1 MKSLIYYSFRLSISK
16 NPIPFPY
23 RIFYFIFEHKKNSS
37 IAVNYQPLPIQTTAQ
52 YLLND
57 SRQLSSP
64 QRSIF
69 FAIKGLHHDGHQ
81 FLDDLYRK
89 GVREFVIEKKAITP
103 VLKRELERMSDA
115 KIWQVEDSI
124 LAMQEIAKR
133 HREQFNLPIIA
144 VTGSNGKTIVKEWLS
159 QLLSNRFKV
168 VKSPKSYNSQIGVP
182 LSIWQI
188 NESHNLGI
196 FEVGVSRP
204 NEMANLE
211 KVVQPQIG
219 IFTNIGNAHNEF
231 FENNR
236 QKIKEKLL
244 LFNNVKRLIY
254 CADYVE
260 IDEIIQQDFTLQNT
274 DCQLI
279 SWGRIAEAGIKVSWN
294 IESSN
299 TKLSLQFSDKV
310 FTFDVPFTDEA
321 SIENA
326 IHCIITLWHLGYNSV
341 EIQARL
347 QILRPISMR
356 LELKQGIN
364 QNYLIDDTY
373 NNDLAGLTI
382 ALNFLTQQK
391 QRNRKIL
398 ILSDLLETGVPERE
412 LYLQI
417 AHLVKQR
424 NLTHFVGIGEVIS
437 RNKSLFINKE
447 KLRETQISFFKNAEE
462 FLQSDLLKTFED
474 SVILIKGARRFGFE
488 QIVNRLVQKTHGT
501 VLEIN
506 LDAVTHNL
514 NYFRDKI
521 GQQTKIMVMV
531 KAFAYGSGSTE
542 VANLLQFHGVDYLAV
557 AYTDEGVSLRQNGIY
572 LPIMVMNPSINDF
585 EQLIAY
591 SLEPEIYSLTILKQF
606 SEYIDNQKISSKI
619 HLKLDTGMHRLGFE
633 PEQVDELI
641 ETLKLNPNL
650 WVSTIFSHLAAADES
665 KFDDFTKHQVSEFVK
680 MSNEISEAI
689 GYTPS
694 RHLAN
699 SAGIARF
706 PEARLDMVRLGVGLY
721 GLAAKPEDQEN
732 LQTVGTLKTVISQIK
747 HLKASETVGYGRRGA
762 LERDTKTATIAIGY
776 ADGFNRRFSGGVGE
790 VLIQGQRCKVVGNV
804 CMDMT
809 MVDITDVT
817 HVQEGDEVI
826 IFGKDLTIMEL
837 AQKINTISYEI
848 LTSVSERVKRVFY
861 QL

>member
-1 MKSLIYYSFRLSISK
+1 MNF
-16 NPIPFPY
+16 
-23 RIFYFIFEHKKNSS
+23 
-37 IAVNYQPLPIQTTAQ
+37 QTLPIQTNAQ

-89 GVREFVIEKKAITP
+89 GIREFVVERDVLTP
-103 VLKRELERMSDA
+103 TLVRELGRMKEA
-115 KIWQVEDSI
+115 KIWQVENSI
-124 LAMQEIAKR
+124 LAMQEVAKR
-133 HREQFNLPIIA
+133 HREQFSFPVIA
-144 VTGSNGKTIVKEWLS
+144 ITGSNGKTVVKEWLS
-159 QLLSNRFKV
+159 QLLSNRYKV

-182 LSIWQI
+182 LSVWQM
-188 NESHNLGI
+188 NETHNLGI

-204 NEMANLE
+204 DEMANLQ

-231 FENNR
+231 FENNL
-236 QKIKEKLL
+236 QKIREKLL
-244 LFNNVKRLIY
+244 LFQHAKQLIY

-260 IDEIIQQDFTLQNT
+260 IDEIIQAEFIEQFPDCKIISWARMADSAIKVDWQTEYQNT
-274 DCQLI
+274 
-279 SWGRIAEAGIKVSWN
+279 KVTLN
-294 IESSN
+294 FPKQTE
-299 TKLSLQFSDKV
+299 
-310 FTFDVPFTDEA
+310 TFDVPFTDEA
-321 SIENA
+321 SIENTVQ
-326 IHCIITLWHLGYNSV
+326 CIVALWFFEYNAV

-347 QILRPISMR
+347 QILRPVSMR
-356 LELKQGIN
+356 LELKQGISN
-364 QNYLIDDTY
+364 NYLIDDTY

-391 QRNRKIL
+391 QRTRKIL
-398 ILSDLLETGVPERE
+398 ILSDLLETGVPEKE
-412 LYLQI
+412 LYGQI

-424 NLTHFVGIGEVIS
+424 NLYQFIGIGEMIT
-437 RNKSLFINKE
+437 RNRNLFQHKNNNV
-447 KLRETQISFFKNAEE
+447 QFFSNTVDFLDSQTLKN
-462 FLQSDLLKTFED
+462 LQE
-474 SVILIKGARRFGFE
+474 SVVLVKGARRFGFE
-488 QIVNRLVQKTHGT
+488 SIVNRLVQKTHGT

-514 NYFRDKI
+514 NYFRDKV

-572 LPIMVMNPSINDF
+572 LPIMVMNPTENDF
-585 EQLIAY
+585 EQLIKF
-591 SLEPEIYSLTILKQF
+591 SLEPEIYSPRILKQF
-606 SEYIDNQKISSKI
+606 LEYIENQNISSKI

-633 PEQVDELI
+633 KYQLSDLI
-641 ETLKLNPNL
+641 DTIQSNPNL
-650 WVSTIFSHLAAADES
+650 WISTIFSHLAAADED
-665 KFDDFTKHQVSEFVK
+665 KFDEFTLHQVSEFTDMAK
-680 MSNEISEAI
+680 QISEAI

-721 GLAAKPEDQEN
+721 GLAAKSEDQEN
-732 LQTVGTLKTVISQIK
+732 LMTVGTLKTVISQIK
-747 HLKASETVGYGRRGA
+747 YLKSSETVGYGRKGE
-762 LERDTKTATIAIGY
+762 LTKDTKTATIAIGY
-776 ADGFNRRFSGGVGE
+776 ADGFDRRFSRGVGE
-790 VLIQGQRCKVVGNV
+790 VLIHGHRCKVVGNI

-809 MVDITDVT
+809 MVDITDVP
-817 HVQEGDEVI
+817 HVQEGDEVT
-826 IFGKDLTIMEL
+826 IFGNDLTMIEL
-837 AQKINTISYEI
+837 ANKIGTIAYEI
-848 LTSVSERVKRVFY
+848 LTSVSERVKRIFY

>member
-1 MKSLIYYSFRLSISK
+1 
-16 NPIPFPY
+16 
-23 RIFYFIFEHKKNSS
+23 
-37 IAVNYQPLPIQTTAQ
+37 VNFQSLPIQTNAQ

-69 FAIKGLHHDGHQ
+69 FAIKGLHHDGHL

-89 GVREFVIEKKAITP
+89 GVREFVVEKNALSPI
-103 VLKRELERMSDA
+103 LLRELNRMVDS
-115 KIWQVEDSI
+115 KIWQVDDSI
-124 LAMQEIAKR
+124 LAMQMVAQK
-133 HREQFNLPIIA
+133 HREGFQFPIIA
-144 VTGSNGKTIVKEWLS
+144 ITGSNGKTVVKEWLS

-182 LSIWQI
+182 LSIWQM

-211 KVVQPQIG
+211 KVVKPHIG

-231 FENNR
+231 FEDNL
-236 QKIKEKLL
+236 QKIREKLL
-244 LFNNVKRLIY
+244 LFKHAKQLIY
-254 CADYVE
+254 CGDYVE
-260 IDEIIQQDFTLQNT
+260 IDNVIKEEFCLQNP
-274 DCQLI
+274 DCELI
-279 SWGRIAEAGIKVSWN
+279 SWSRMAYNLPSPRSLGVRFVSIRVDWQT
-294 IESSN
+294 EFQN
-299 TKLSLQFSDKV
+299 TKVTLYFPKQTDA
-310 FTFDVPFTDEA
+310 FDVPFTDDA

-326 IHCIITLWHLGYNSV
+326 IHCIVLLWHLGYNSV

-347 QILRPISMR
+347 QILRPVSMR
-356 LELKQGIN
+356 LELKQGLRN
-364 QNYLIDDTY
+364 NYLIDDTY
-373 NNDLAGLTI
+373 NNDLAGLNI

-391 QRNRKIL
+391 QRNDKVL
-398 ILSDLLETGVPERE
+398 ILSDLLETGIPEKD
-412 LYLQI
+412 LYKQI
-417 AHLVKQR
+417 AHLIKQR
-424 NLTHFVGIGEVIS
+424 NLTHFIGIGEVIT
-437 RNKSLFINKE
+437 RNKSLFQNLKNHSS
-447 KLRETQISFFKNAEE
+447 TSMQFFKNTVE
-462 FLQSDLLKTFED
+462 FLESDILKNFQE

-488 QIVNRLVQKTHGT
+488 SIVNRLVQKTHRT

-506 LDAVTHNL
+506 LDAVTNNL

-572 LPIMVMNPSINDF
+572 LPIMVMNPSENDF
-585 EQLIAY
+585 EQLVEF
-591 SLEPEIYSLTILKQF
+591 SLEPEIYSPKILKQF
-606 SEYIDNQKISSKI
+606 SEYIDSKKISSKI

-633 PEQVDELI
+633 REHLSELI
-641 ETLKLNPNL
+641 QTLRSNPNL
-650 WVSTIFSHLAAADES
+650 WVSTIFSHLAAADDS
-665 KFDDFTKHQVSEFVK
+665 HFDDFTNHQVKEFTE
-680 MSNEISEAI
+680 MANQISVAI

-706 PEARLDMVRLGVGLY
+706 PEARMDMVRLGVGLY

-732 LQTVGTLKTVISQIK
+732 LMTVGTLKTVISQIK
-747 HLKASETVGYGRRGA
+747 HVKQTETVGYGRKGQ
-762 LERDTKTATIAIGY
+762 LTRDTKTATIAIGY
-776 ADGFNRRFSGGVGE
+776 ADGFDRRFSRGVGE
-790 VLIQGQRCKVVGNV
+790 VLIHGHRCKVIGNV

-809 MVDITDVT
+809 MVDVTDVP

-826 IFGKDLTIMEL
+826 VFGKDLSINEL
-837 AQKINTISYEI
+837 ANKIGTIAYEI
-848 LTSVSERVKRVFY
+848 LTNVSQRVKRVFY

>member
-1 MKSLIYYSFRLSISK
+1 MNF
-16 NPIPFPY
+16 
-23 RIFYFIFEHKKNSS
+23 
-37 IAVNYQPLPIQTTAQ
+37 QPLPILTSAQ

-69 FAIKGLHHDGHQ
+69 FAIKGLHHDGHR
-81 FLDDLYRK
+81 FLDDLYRR
-89 GVREFVIEKKAITP
+89 GVREFVVEKRAISP
-103 VLKRELERMSDA
+103 VLSREIEQMKDA
-115 KIWQVEDSI
+115 KIWQVDDSI

-133 HREQFNLPIIA
+133 HREHFNLPIIA
-144 VTGSNGKTIVKEWLS
+144 VTGSNGKTVVKEWLS

-196 FEVGVSRP
+196 IEVGVSRP

-231 FENNR
+231 FEDNL
-236 QKIKEKLL
+236 QKIREKLL
-244 LFNNVKRLIY
+244 LFNHAKQLIY

-260 IDEIIQQDFTLQNT
+260 IDEIIQQEFILQNT

-279 SWGRIAEAGIKVSWN
+279 SWGRCSTGILPVEWSPIHGKDSRATLIHGKDSRATFIKADWK
-294 IESSN
+294 IENLN
-299 TKLSLQFSDKV
+299 TKVTLDFPQNSSI
-310 FTFDVPFTDEA
+310 FDVPFTDEA

-347 QILRPISMR
+347 QILRPVSMR
-356 LELKQGIN
+356 LELKQGIH

-373 NNDLAGLTI
+373 NNDLAGLNI
-382 ALNFLTQQK
+382 ALNFLSQQK
-391 QRNRKIL
+391 QRSRKVL
-398 ILSDLLETGVPERE
+398 ILSDLLETGIPERE
-412 LYLQI
+412 LYHQI

-424 NLTHFVGIGEVIS
+424 NLYQFVGIGEVIF
-437 RNKSLFINKE
+437 RNKSFFTVKG
-447 KLRETQISFFKNAEE
+447 KYAETQTYFFKNSQE
-462 FLQSDLLKTFED
+462 FLDSDLLKTFEE

-506 LDAVTHNL
+506 LDAVTNNL

-572 LPIMVMNPSINDF
+572 LPIMVMNPSPNDF

-591 SLEPEIYSLTILKQF
+591 SLEPEIYSFNMLKQF

-633 PEQVDELI
+633 PEQVSELVTI
-641 ETLKLNPNL
+641 LKSNPNL

-665 KFDDFTKHQVSEFVK
+665 KFDDFTKRQVAEFIV

-689 GYTPS
+689 GYFPS

-732 LQTVGTLKTVISQIK
+732 LLTVGTLKTVISQIK
-747 HLKASETVGYGRRGA
+747 YVKSSETVGYGRKGI

-776 ADGFNRRFSGGVGE
+776 ADGFDRRFSGGVGE
-790 VLIQGQRCKVVGNV
+790 VLIQGQRCRVVGNV

-809 MVDITDVT
+809 MVDITNVP

-837 AQKINTISYEI
+837 AKKINTISYEI
-848 LTSVSERVKRVFY
+848 LTSVSERVKRIFY

>member
-1 MKSLIYYSFRLSISK
+1 MNFQ
-16 NPIPFPY
+16 N
-23 RIFYFIFEHKKNSS
+23 
-37 IAVNYQPLPIQTTAQ
+37 LPIQTNAQ

-89 GVREFVIEKKAITP
+89 GVREFVVERDALTP
-103 VLKRELERMSDA
+103 ALIRELGRMKEA
-115 KIWQVEDSI
+115 KIWQVEDCI
-124 LAMQEIAKR
+124 LTMQEVAKR
-133 HREQFNLPIIA
+133 HREQYDFPVIA
-144 VTGSNGKTIVKEWLS
+144 VTGSNGKTVVKEWLS

-182 LSIWQI
+182 LSVWQM
-188 NESHNLGI
+188 NETHNLGI

-204 NEMANLE
+204 DEMANLE

-231 FENNR
+231 FENNF
-236 QKIKEKLL
+236 QKIREKIL
-244 LFNNVKRLIY
+244 LFQHAKQLIY

-260 IDEIIQQDFTLQNT
+260 IDEIIRNEFSLQNI
-274 DCQLI
+274 DCEVI
-279 SWGRIAEAGIKVSWN
+279 SWSRIADSAIKVDWQ
-294 IESSN
+294 IEYQN
-299 TKLSLQFSDKV
+299 TKVTLNFPNQTE
-310 FTFDVPFTDEA
+310 TFDVPFTDEA

-326 IHCIITLWHLGYNSV
+326 IHCIVSLWIFEYNAV

-347 QILRPISMR
+347 QILRPVSMR
-356 LELKQGIN
+356 LELKQGIGN
-364 QNYLIDDTY
+364 NYLIDDTY
-373 NNDLAGLTI
+373 NNDLAGLSI

-391 QRNRKIL
+391 QRTRKVL
-398 ILSDLLETGVPERE
+398 ILSDLLETGIPEKE
-412 LYLQI
+412 LYGQI
-417 AHLVKQR
+417 AHLIKQR
-424 NLTHFVGIGEVIS
+424 NLYQFIGIGEVIT
-437 RNKSLFINKE
+437 RNRNLFKHKNSNV
-447 KLRETQISFFKNAEE
+447 QFFRNTVD
-462 FLQSDLLKTFED
+462 FLDSQLLKDLQE
-474 SVILIKGARRFGFE
+474 SVILVKGARRFGFE
-488 QIVNRLVQKTHGT
+488 SIVNRLVQKTHGT

-514 NYFRDKI
+514 NYFRDKV

-572 LPIMVMNPSINDF
+572 LPIMVMNPTENDF
-585 EQLIAY
+585 EQLITY
-591 SLEPEIYSLTILKQF
+591 SLEPEIYSPKILRQF
-606 SEYIDNQKISSKI
+606 SEYIDNQNISSKI

-633 PEQVDELI
+633 KEQLSDLI
-641 ETLKLNPNL
+641 ETIQSNPNL
-650 WVSTIFSHLAAADES
+650 WVSTIFSHLAAADED
-665 KFDDFTKHQVSEFVK
+665 KFDEFTLRQVSEFTDMAK
-680 MSNEISEAI
+680 QISEAI

-721 GLAAKPEDQEN
+721 GLAAKSEDQEN
-732 LQTVGTLKTVISQIK
+732 LMTVGTLKTVISQIK
-747 HLKASETVGYGRRGA
+747 LVKSSETVGYGRRGE
-762 LERDTKTATIAIGY
+762 LTKDTKTATIAIGY
-776 ADGFNRRFSGGVGE
+776 ADGYDRRFSRGVGE
-790 VLIQGQRCKVVGNV
+790 VLIHGHRCRVVGNV

-809 MVDITDVT
+809 MVDITDVP
-817 HVQEGDEVI
+817 HVEEGDEVI
-826 IFGKDLTIMEL
+826 IFGNDLTMIEL
-837 AQKINTISYEI
+837 ANKIGTIAYEI
-848 LTSVSERVKRVFY
+848 LTSVSERVKRIFY

>member
-1 MKSLIYYSFRLSISK
+1 MNF
-16 NPIPFPY
+16 
-23 RIFYFIFEHKKNSS
+23 
-37 IAVNYQPLPIQTTAQ
+37 QDLPIQTNAQ

-89 GVREFVIEKKAITP
+89 GVREFVVESDALSPTLI
-103 VLKRELERMSDA
+103 RELGRMKEV
-115 KIWQVEDSI
+115 KIWQVENSI
-124 LAMQEIAKR
+124 LAMQEVAKT
-133 HREQFNLPIIA
+133 HRDQYNFPIIA
-144 VTGSNGKTIVKEWLS
+144 ITGSNGKTVVKEWLS

-182 LSIWQI
+182 LSVWQM
-188 NESHNLGI
+188 NETHNLGI

-204 NEMANLE
+204 DEMANLE
-211 KVVQPQIG
+211 KVVQPEIG

-231 FENNR
+231 FDDNL
-236 QKIKEKLL
+236 QKIREKML
-244 LFNNVKRLIY
+244 LFQHVKQLIY
-254 CADYVE
+254 CADYVD
-260 IDEIIQQDFTLQNT
+260 IDEVVKHEFILQNA
-274 DCQLI
+274 DCEVI
-279 SWGRIAEAGIKVSWN
+279 SWSRIAYDLSSTGLHPVTIHGMQPRATQIKVDWKT
-294 IESSN
+294 EFQN
-299 TKLSLQFSDKV
+299 TKVTLNFPTQTE
-310 FTFDVPFTDEA
+310 TFDVPFTDEA

-326 IHCIITLWHLGYNSV
+326 IHCIITLWFLEYNAV

-347 QILRPISMR
+347 QILRPVSMR
-356 LELKQGIN
+356 LELKQGIRN
-364 QNYLIDDTY
+364 NYLIDDTY

-391 QRNRKIL
+391 QRTRKVL
-398 ILSDLLETGVPERE
+398 ILSDLLETGIPEKE
-412 LYLQI
+412 LYGQI
-417 AHLVKQR
+417 AHLIKQR
-424 NLTHFVGIGEVIS
+424 NLYQFIGIGEVIT
-437 RNKSLFINKE
+437 RNRNLFKHKDKNV
-447 KLRETQISFFKNAEE
+447 QFFRNTVD
-462 FLQSDLLKTFED
+462 FLDNQTLKDLQE
-474 SVILIKGARRFGFE
+474 SVVLVKGARRFGFE
-488 QIVNRLVQKTHGT
+488 SIVNRLVQKTHGT

-514 NYFRDKI
+514 NYFRDKV

-572 LPIMVMNPSINDF
+572 LPIMVMNPTENDF
-585 EQLIAY
+585 EQLITY
-591 SLEPEIYSLTILKQF
+591 SLEPEIYSPKILKQF
-606 SEYIDNQKISSKI
+606 SEYIDNQNISSKI

-633 PEQVDELI
+633 KEQLLHLI
-641 ETLKLNPNL
+641 ETIQSNPNL
-650 WVSTIFSHLAAADES
+650 WVSTVFSHLAAADED
-665 KFDDFTKHQVSEFVK
+665 KFDEFTLRQVADFTDMAKQ
-680 MSNEISEAI
+680 ISEAI

-721 GLAAKPEDQEN
+721 GLAAKPDDQEN
-732 LQTVGTLKTVISQIK
+732 LMTVGTLKTVISQIK
-747 HLKASETVGYGRRGA
+747 HVKSSETVGYGRKGE
-762 LERDTKTATIAIGY
+762 LTRDTKSATIAIGY
-776 ADGFNRRFSGGVGE
+776 ADGYDRRFSRGVGE
-790 VLIQGQRCKVVGNV
+790 VLIHGHRCKVIGNV

-809 MVDITDVT
+809 IVDITDVLQ
-817 HVQEGDEVI
+817 HVEEGDEVI
-826 IFGKDLTIMEL
+826 IFGNGLTMIEL
-837 AQKINTISYEI
+837 ASKVGTIPYEI

>member
-1 MKSLIYYSFRLSISK
+1 MNF
-16 NPIPFPY
+16 
-23 RIFYFIFEHKKNSS
+23 
-37 IAVNYQPLPIQTTAQ
+37 QPLPIHTTAH

-64 QRSIF
+64 QQSIF

-89 GVREFVIEKKAITP
+89 GLREFVVEQKALTP
-103 VLKRELERMSDA
+103 GLVRELRRMKEA
-115 KIWQVEDSI
+115 KIWQVDDCI
-124 LAMQEIAKR
+124 LAMQEVAKK
-133 HREQFNLPIIA
+133 HREKFDFPIIA
-144 VTGSNGKTIVKEWLS
+144 VTGSNGKTVVKEWLS

-182 LSIWQI
+182 LSVWQM
-188 NESHNLGI
+188 NETHNLGI

-204 NEMANLE
+204 NEMANLAN
-211 KVVQPQIG
+211 VVQPQIG

-231 FENNR
+231 FDDNF
-236 QKIKEKLL
+236 QKIREKML
-244 LFNNVKRLIY
+244 LFQHVKKLIY

-260 IDEIIQQDFTLQNT
+260 IDEIVKNEFVLQNT
-274 DCQLI
+274 DCEVI
-279 SWGRIAEAGIKVSWN
+279 RWSRMAESLSLTGLHNSEAPKTIHGTVAPMQSHCTN
-294 IESSN
+294 IQADWQTEFQN
-299 TKLSLQFSDKV
+299 TKVTLDFPNQTE
-310 FTFDVPFTDEA
+310 TFDVPFTDEA

-326 IHCIITLWHLGYNSV
+326 IHCTVALWLLKYNAV

-347 QILRPISMR
+347 QILRPVSMR
-356 LELKQGIN
+356 LELKQGIGN
-364 QNYLIDDTY
+364 NYLIDDTY

-391 QRNRKIL
+391 QRTRKVL
-398 ILSDLLETGVPERE
+398 ILSDLLETGIPERE
-412 LYLQI
+412 LYGQI
-417 AHLVKQR
+417 AHLVKER
-424 NLTHFVGIGEVIS
+424 NLFHFIGIGEVIT
-437 RNKSLFINKE
+437 RNRILFKHKE
-447 KLRETQISFFKNAEE
+447 NEVEFFRNTVDFLDSQTLKKLQE
-462 FLQSDLLKTFED
+462 
-474 SVILIKGARRFGFE
+474 SVILVKGARRFGFE
-488 QIVNRLVQKTHGT
+488 TIVNRLVQKTHGT

-506 LDAVTHNL
+506 LDAVTNNL
-514 NYFRDKI
+514 NYFRDKV
-521 GQQTKIMVMV
+521 GQKTKIMVMV

-572 LPIMVMNPSINDF
+572 LPIMVMNPTENDF
-585 EQLIAY
+585 EQLIAF
-591 SLEPEIYSLTILKQF
+591 SLEPEIYSPKILKQF
-606 SEYIDNQKISSKI
+606 SEFIDSHNISSKI

-633 PEQVDELI
+633 EEQLGDLI
-641 ETLKLNPNL
+641 HTLQSNPNL
-650 WVSTIFSHLAAADES
+650 WVSTIFSHLAAADED
-665 KFDDFTKHQVSEFVK
+665 KFDDFTLQQVSAFTDMVK
-680 MSNEISEAI
+680 KISDAI

-732 LQTVGTLKTVISQIK
+732 LLTVGTLKTVISQIK
-747 HLKASETVGYGRRGA
+747 HVKSSETVGYGRKGT
-762 LERDTKTATIAIGY
+762 LTRDTKIATIAIGY
-776 ADGFNRRFSGGVGE
+776 ADGYDRRFSRGIGE
-790 VLIQGQRCKVVGNV
+790 VLIHGHRCKVVGNV

-809 MVDITDVT
+809 MVDITDIP
-817 HVQEGDEVI
+817 HVEEGDEVI
-826 IFGKDLTIMEL
+826 IFGNDLTIVEL
-837 AQKINTISYEI
+837 ASKVDTIAYEI

>member
-1 MKSLIYYSFRLSISK
+1 MDFQ
-16 NPIPFPY
+16 N
-23 RIFYFIFEHKKNSS
+23 
-37 IAVNYQPLPIQTTAQ
+37 LPIYTKAQ

-69 FAIKGLHHDGHQ
+69 FAIRGLHHDGHQ

-89 GVREFVIEKKAITP
+89 GVREFVVEKKAITP
-103 VLKRELERMSDA
+103 SLLREMERMKEA
-115 KIWQVEDSI
+115 KIWEVDDSI
-124 LAMQEIAKR
+124 LAMQEIAKS
-133 HREQFNLPIIA
+133 HREQFEIPVIA
-144 VTGSNGKTIVKEWLS
+144 ITGSNGKTIVKEWLS
-159 QLLSNRFKV
+159 ALLSNRFKV

-182 LSIWQI
+182 LSVWQI
-188 NESHNLGI
+188 NDSHNLGI

-204 NEMANLE
+204 NEMLNLE
-211 KVVQPQIG
+211 KVVQPEIG
-219 IFTNIGNAHNEF
+219 IFTNIGTAHNEF
-231 FENNR
+231 FEDNL
-236 QKIKEKLL
+236 QKIREKLL
-244 LFNNVKRLIY
+244 LFIEAKQLIY
-254 CADYVE
+254 CADYVD
-260 IDEIIQQDFTLQNT
+260 IDRIVQQEFILQNP

-279 SWGRIAEAGIKVSWN
+279 SWGQCSTDDKRSTGIFPVHLSPAHEEDYCATEKTAKDCRATF
-294 IESSN
+294 IETQWKTESQN
-299 TKLSLQFSDKV
+299 TKVTLRFPDKIEV
-310 FTFDVPFTDEA
+310 FDVPFTDDA

-347 QILRPISMR
+347 QILRPVSMR

-391 QRNRKIL
+391 QRTRKVL
-398 ILSDLLETGVPERE
+398 ILSDLLETGIPKRE
-412 LYLQI
+412 LYHQI
-417 AHLVKQR
+417 AHLIKQR
-424 NLTHFVGIGEVIS
+424 NLSEFIGIGEVIFKN
-437 RNKSLFINKE
+437 RNLFSFQE
-447 KLRETQISFFKNAEE
+447 KHSGTKTHFFKKSQDFFESE
-462 FLQSDLLKTFED
+462 LLKSFKD

-514 NYFRDKI
+514 NYFRDKV
-521 GQQTKIMVMV
+521 GQHTKIMVMV

-572 LPIMVMNPSINDF
+572 LPIMVMNPSPNDF
-585 EQLIAY
+585 EQLITY
-591 SLEPEIYSLTILKQF
+591 SLEPEIYSLNILKQF

-633 PEQVDELI
+633 PEHIEELI
-641 ETLKLNPNL
+641 LMLKSNPNL

-665 KFDDFTKHQVSEFVK
+665 KFDDFTKSQVAQFTD
-680 MSNEISEAI
+680 MANQISEAI
-689 GYTPS
+689 GYVPS

-706 PEARLDMVRLGVGLY
+706 PEARLDMVRLGVGMY
-721 GLAAKPEDQEN
+721 GVAAKSEDQEN
-732 LQTVGTLKTVISQIK
+732 LLTVGTLKTVISQIK
-747 HLKASETVGYGRRGA
+747 HVKSSETVGYGRKGV

-776 ADGFNRRFSGGVGE
+776 ADGFDRRFSGGIGE

-809 MVDITDVT
+809 MVDITDVP

-826 IFGKDLTIMEL
+826 IFGNDLTIMEL
-837 AQKINTISYEI
+837 AKKINTIPYEI

>member
-1 MKSLIYYSFRLSISK
+1 MNFQ
-16 NPIPFPY
+16 N
-23 RIFYFIFEHKKNSS
+23 
-37 IAVNYQPLPIQTTAQ
+37 LPIQTNAQ

-81 FLDDLYRK
+81 FLEDLYRK
-89 GVREFVIEKKAITP
+89 GVREFVVERDTLTP
-103 VLKRELERMSDA
+103 SLIRELSRMKEA

-124 LAMQEIAKR
+124 LAMQELAKL
-133 HREQFNLPIIA
+133 HREQFNFPIIA
-144 VTGSNGKTIVKEWLS
+144 ITGSNGKTVVKEWLS

-182 LSIWQI
+182 LSVWQM
-188 NESHNLGI
+188 NETHNLGI

-204 NEMANLE
+204 NEMSNLE

-231 FENNR
+231 FEDNL
-236 QKIKEKLL
+236 QKIREKML
-244 LFNNVKRLIY
+244 LFQKAKQLIY

-260 IDEIIQQDFTLQNT
+260 IDEIVKKEFIFQSPE
-274 DCQLI
+274 CEII
-279 SWGRIAEAGIKVSWN
+279 SWSRIAESLIQVDWKT
-294 IESSN
+294 EFQN
-299 TKLSLQFSDKV
+299 TKVTLNFPKQTES
-310 FTFDVPFTDEA
+310 FDVPFTDEA

-326 IHCIITLWHLGYNSV
+326 IHCIVTLWFLEYNAV

-347 QILRPISMR
+347 QILRPVSMR
-356 LELKQGIN
+356 LELKQGISN
-364 QNYLIDDTY
+364 NYLIDDTY

-391 QRNRKIL
+391 QRNRKVL
-398 ILSDLLETGVPERE
+398 ILSDLLETGIPEKE
-412 LYLQI
+412 LYEQI
-417 AHLVKQR
+417 AHLIKQR
-424 NLTHFVGIGEVIS
+424 NLYQFIGIGEVIT
-437 RNKSLFINKE
+437 RNRNLFQHKDNDV
-447 KLRETQISFFKNAEE
+447 QFFRTTVD
-462 FLQSDLLKTFED
+462 FLDSQTLKDLQE
-474 SVILIKGARRFGFE
+474 SVILVKGARRFGFE
-488 QIVNRLVQKTHGT
+488 SIVNRLVQKTHGT

-514 NYFRDKI
+514 NYFRDKV

-572 LPIMVMNPSINDF
+572 LPIMVMNPTENDF
-585 EQLIAY
+585 EQLITY
-591 SLEPEIYSLTILKQF
+591 SLEPEIYSPKILKQF
-606 SEYIDNQKISSKI
+606 SEYIDSQNLSAKI

-633 PEQVDELI
+633 KEQLSGLI
-641 ETLKLNPNL
+641 ETIKSNPNL
-650 WVSTIFSHLAAADES
+650 WVSTIFSHLAAADDD
-665 KFDDFTKHQVSEFVK
+665 KFDEFTLYQVSEFTDMAK
-680 MSNEISEAI
+680 QISEAI
-689 GYTPS
+689 GYIPS

-732 LQTVGTLKTVISQIK
+732 LMTVGTLKTVISQIK
-747 HLKASETVGYGRRGA
+747 HIKSSETVGYGRKGE
-762 LERDTKTATIAIGY
+762 LTRDTKTATIAIGY
-776 ADGFNRRFSGGVGE
+776 ADGYDRRFSRGVGE
-790 VLIQGQRCKVVGNV
+790 VLIHGHRCKVVGNI

-809 MVDITDVT
+809 MVDITDVPY
-817 HVQEGDEVI
+817 VEEGDEVI
-826 IFGKDLTIMEL
+826 IFGNHLTMIEL
-837 AQKINTISYEI
+837 ANKINTIAYEI

>member
-1 MKSLIYYSFRLSISK
+1 MLKNKLIAEPKTI
-16 NPIPFPY
+16 
-23 RIFYFIFEHKKNSS
+23 IFEKIK
-37 IAVNYQPLPIQTTAQ
+37 IYPVNFQNLPIQTNAQ

-89 GVREFVIEKKAITP
+89 GIREFVVERDALSPT
-103 VLKRELERMSDA
+103 LMRELGRMKEA
-115 KIWQVEDSI
+115 KIWQVESSI
-124 LAMQEIAKR
+124 LAMQEVAQR
-133 HREQFNLPIIA
+133 HREQYNFPLIA
-144 VTGSNGKTIVKEWLS
+144 ITGSNGKTVVKEWLS

-182 LSIWQI
+182 LSVWQM
-188 NESHNLGI
+188 NETHNLGI
-196 FEVGVSRP
+196 FEVGISRP
-204 NEMANLE
+204 DEMANLQ

-231 FENNR
+231 FEDNL
-236 QKIKEKLL
+236 QKIREKLL
-244 LFNNVKRLIY
+244 LFQHVKQLIF

-260 IDEIIQQDFTLQNT
+260 IDQVVRNEFVLQNT
-274 DCQLI
+274 DCEII
-279 SWGRIAEAGIKVSWN
+279 SWSRIAKSTIKVDWQT
-294 IESSN
+294 EYQN
-299 TKLSLQFSDKV
+299 TKVTLNFPKQTE
-310 FTFDVPFTDEA
+310 TFDVPFTDEA

-326 IHCIITLWHLGYNSV
+326 IHCIVTLWFLKYKAV

-347 QILRPISMR
+347 QILRPVSMR
-356 LELKQGIN
+356 LELKQGIRN
-364 QNYLIDDTY
+364 NYLIDDTY

-391 QRNRKIL
+391 QRTRKVL
-398 ILSDLLETGVPERE
+398 ILSDLLETGIPEKE
-412 LYLQI
+412 LYGQI
-417 AHLVKQR
+417 AHLIKHR
-424 NLTHFVGIGEVIS
+424 NLYQFIGIGEVIT
-437 RNKSLFINKE
+437 RNRNL
-447 KLRETQISFFKNAEE
+447 FKNKDNNAQFFRNTVD
-462 FLQSDLLKTFED
+462 FLDSQTLKDLHE
-474 SVILIKGARRFGFE
+474 SVVLVKGARRFGFE
-488 QIVNRLVQKTHGT
+488 SIVNRLVQKTHGT

-514 NYFRDKI
+514 NYFRDKV

-572 LPIMVMNPSINDF
+572 LPIMVMNPTENDF
-585 EQLIAY
+585 EQLITY
-591 SLEPEIYSLTILKQF
+591 SLEPEIYSPRILKQF
-606 SEYIDNQKISSKI
+606 SEYIDNHNISAKI
-619 HLKLDTGMHRLGFE
+619 HIKLDTGMHRLGFE
-633 PEQVDELI
+633 KYQLSNLI
-641 ETLKLNPNL
+641 ETIQSNPNL
-650 WVSTIFSHLAAADES
+650 WVSTIFSHLAAADED
-665 KFDDFTKHQVSEFVK
+665 KFDDFTLYQVSAFTDMAK
-680 MSNEISEAI
+680 QISEAI

-732 LQTVGTLKTVISQIK
+732 LMTVGTLKTVISQIK
-747 HLKASETVGYGRRGA
+747 NIKSSDTVGYGRKGE
-762 LERDTKTATIAIGY
+762 LTKDTKIATIAIGY
-776 ADGFNRRFSGGVGE
+776 ADGYDRRFSRGVGE
-790 VLIQGQRCKVVGNV
+790 VLIHGHLCKVVGNV

-809 MVDITDVT
+809 MVDITELP

-826 IFGKDLTIMEL
+826 IFGNNLKMNEL
-837 AQKINTISYEI
+837 ANKINTIAYEI
-848 LTSVSERVKRVFY
+848 LTSVSQRVKRVFY

>member
-1 MKSLIYYSFRLSISK
+1 MEK
-16 NPIPFPY
+16 IPFNP
-23 RIFYFIFEHKKNSS
+23 
-37 IAVNYQPLPIQTTAQ
+37 VNFQILPIQTNAQ

-69 FAIKGLHHDGHQ
+69 FAINGLHHDGHQ
-81 FLDDLYRK
+81 FLNDLYRK
-89 GVREFVIEKKAITP
+89 GVREFVVERNTLTP
-103 VLKRELERMSDA
+103 PLIRELNRMKEA

-124 LAMQEIAKR
+124 LAMQEVAKR
-133 HREQFNLPIIA
+133 HREQYSFSVIA
-144 VTGSNGKTIVKEWLS
+144 ITGSNGKTVVKEWLS

-182 LSIWQI
+182 LSVWQM
-188 NESHNLGI
+188 NETHNLGI
-196 FEVGVSRP
+196 FEVGISRP
-204 NEMANLE
+204 NEMSNLE

-219 IFTNIGNAHNEF
+219 IFTNIGNAHSEF
-231 FENNR
+231 FDDNL
-236 QKIKEKLL
+236 QKIREKML
-244 LFNNVKRLIY
+244 LFQQVKQLIY

-260 IDEIIQQDFTLQNT
+260 IDGIIKNEFIFQNADCEIISWARIADATIKVDWKTEFQNT
-274 DCQLI
+274 
-279 SWGRIAEAGIKVSWN
+279 KVILN
-294 IESSN
+294 FPKQTE
-299 TKLSLQFSDKV
+299 
-310 FTFDVPFTDEA
+310 TFDVPFTDEA

-326 IHCIITLWHLGYNSV
+326 IHCIVTLWFLEYNAV

-347 QILRPISMR
+347 QILRPVSMR
-356 LELKQGIN
+356 LELKQGIRN
-364 QNYLIDDTY
+364 NYLIDDTY

-391 QRNRKIL
+391 QRNRKVL
-398 ILSDLLETGVPERE
+398 ILSDLLETGIPERE
-412 LYLQI
+412 LYEQI
-417 AHLVKQR
+417 AHLIKQR
-424 NLTHFVGIGEVIS
+424 NLYQFIGIGEVIT
-437 RNKSLFINKE
+437 RNRNLFQYKDNDA
-447 KLRETQISFFKNAEE
+447 QFFRTTVD
-462 FLQSDLLKTFED
+462 FLDSQTLKDLQE
-474 SVILIKGARRFGFE
+474 SVILVKGARRFGFE
-488 QIVNRLVQKTHGT
+488 SIVNRLVQKTHRT

-514 NYFRDKI
+514 NYFRDKV
-521 GQQTKIMVMV
+521 GQQTKLMVMV

-572 LPIMVMNPSINDF
+572 LPIMVMNPTENDF
-585 EQLIAY
+585 EQLITY
-591 SLEPEIYSLTILKQF
+591 SLEPEIYAPKILKQF
-606 SEYIDNQKISSKI
+606 SEYIDNQNISAKI

-633 PEQVDELI
+633 KEQLSGLI
-641 ETLKLNPNL
+641 ETIKSNPNL
-650 WVSTIFSHLAAADES
+650 WVSTIFSHLAAADDD
-665 KFDDFTKHQVSEFVK
+665 KFDEFTLHQVSEFTDMAK
-680 MSNEISEAI
+680 QISEAI

-706 PEARLDMVRLGVGLY
+706 PEARLDMVRLGIGLY

-732 LQTVGTLKTVISQIK
+732 LMTVGTLKTVISQIK
-747 HLKASETVGYGRRGA
+747 YVKSSETVGYGRKGE
-762 LERDTKTATIAIGY
+762 LTRDTKIATIAIGY
-776 ADGFNRRFSGGVGE
+776 ADGYDRRFSRGVGE
-790 VLIQGQRCKVVGNV
+790 VLIRGHRCKVVGNI

-809 MVDITDVT
+809 MIDITDVP

-826 IFGKDLTIMEL
+826 IFGNNLTMIEL
-837 AQKINTISYEI
+837 ANKINTIAYEI

>member
-1 MKSLIYYSFRLSISK
+1 MTIS
-16 NPIPFPY
+16 
-23 RIFYFIFEHKKNSS
+23 
-37 IAVNYQPLPIQTTAQ
+37 VNFQQLPILTSAQ

-57 SRQLSSP
+57 SRQLSSS

-89 GVREFVIEKKAITP
+89 GVREFVVEKKAITP
-103 VLKRELERMSDA
+103 ALNREMERMKDA

-133 HREQFNLPIIA
+133 HREQFDLPIIA
-144 VTGSNGKTIVKEWLS
+144 ITGSNGKTIVKEWLS

-211 KVVQPQIG
+211 KVVRPEIG

-231 FENNR
+231 FENNL
-236 QKIKEKLL
+236 QKIREKLL
-244 LFNNVKRLIY
+244 LFKNAKELIY

-260 IDEIIQQDFTLQNT
+260 IDEIIQQEFILQNSE
-274 DCQLI
+274 CQLV
-279 SWGRIAEAGIKVSWN
+279 SWGRIAKAEIKVDW
-294 IESSN
+294 EVEPQN
-299 TKLSLQFSDKV
+299 TKISFIFSEQ
-310 FTFDVPFTDEA
+310 TSIFDLPFTDEA
-321 SIENA
+321 SIENV

-347 QILRPISMR
+347 QILRPVSMR

-382 ALNFLTQQK
+382 ALNFLSQQK
-391 QRNRKIL
+391 QRTRKVL

-412 LYLQI
+412 LYHQI
-417 AHLVKQR
+417 AHLIKQR
-424 NLTHFVGIGEVIS
+424 NLTEFIGIGEVIF
-437 RNKSLFINKE
+437 RNKSIFSFQE
-447 KLRETQISFFKNAEE
+447 KHTETKIHFFKNSQD
-462 FLQSDLLKTFED
+462 FLESDLTKTFQD

-501 VLEIN
+501 VLEID

-521 GQQTKIMVMV
+521 GQQTKMMVMV

-572 LPIMVMNPSINDF
+572 LPIMVMNPSPNDF

-591 SLEPEIYSLTILKQF
+591 SLEPEIYSLNMLKQF

-633 PEQVDELI
+633 PEQISELI
-641 ETLKLNPNL
+641 ETLQSNPNL

-665 KFDDFTKHQVSEFVK
+665 KFDDFTKHQVKEFTK
-680 MSNEISEAI
+680 MANEISEAI
-689 GYTPS
+689 GYVPS

-706 PEARLDMVRLGVGLY
+706 PEARMDMVRLGVGMY

-732 LQTVGTLKTVISQIK
+732 LLTVGTLKTVISQIK
-747 HLKASETVGYGRRGA
+747 HIKASETVGYGRRGV
-762 LERDTKTATIAIGY
+762 LSRDTKTATIAIGY
-776 ADGFNRRFSGGVGE
+776 ADGFDRRFSGGVGE
-790 VLIQGQRCKVVGNV
+790 VLIHGQRCKVIGNV

-809 MVDITDVT
+809 MVDVTDVP

-826 IFGKDLTIMEL
+826 IFGNDLKIMEL
-837 AQKINTISYEI
+837 AKKINTIPYEI

>member
-1 MKSLIYYSFRLSISK
+1 MNF
-16 NPIPFPY
+16 
-23 RIFYFIFEHKKNSS
+23 
-37 IAVNYQPLPIQTTAQ
+37 QTLPIQTNAQ

-89 GVREFVIEKKAITP
+89 GVREFVVEHDTLTP
-103 VLKRELERMSDA
+103 SLIRELGRMKEA

-124 LAMQEIAKR
+124 LAMQEVAKW
-133 HREQFNLPIIA
+133 HRDQFNVPVIA
-144 VTGSNGKTIVKEWLS
+144 ITGSNGKTVVKEWLS

-182 LSIWQI
+182 LSVWQM
-188 NESHNLGI
+188 NETHNLGI

-204 NEMANLE
+204 DEMANLE

-231 FENNR
+231 FKDNL
-236 QKIKEKLL
+236 QKIREKML
-244 LFNNVKRLIY
+244 LFQKVKQLIY

-260 IDEIIQQDFTLQNT
+260 IDEIVRKEFVLKNV
-274 DCQLI
+274 DCEVI
-279 SWGRIAEAGIKVSWN
+279 SWSRIAE
-294 IESSN
+294 SSIQVDWKTEFQN
-299 TKLSLQFSDKV
+299 TKVTLSFPKQTE
-310 FTFDVPFTDEA
+310 TFDVPFTDEA

-326 IHCIITLWHLGYNSV
+326 IHCVVTLWLLEYNAV

-347 QILRPISMR
+347 QILRPVSMR
-356 LELKQGIN
+356 LELKQGISN
-364 QNYLIDDTY
+364 NYLIDDTY

-391 QRNRKIL
+391 QRNRKVL
-398 ILSDLLETGVPERE
+398 ILSDLLETGIPETE
-412 LYLQI
+412 LYEQI
-417 AHLVKQR
+417 AHLIKQR
-424 NLTHFVGIGEVIS
+424 NLYQFIGIGEVIT
-437 RNKSLFINKE
+437 RNRNLFQHKDNKV
-447 KLRETQISFFKNAEE
+447 QFFRATVD
-462 FLQSDLLKTFED
+462 FLDSQTLKDLQE
-474 SVILIKGARRFGFE
+474 SVILVKGARRFGFE
-488 QIVNRLVQKTHGT
+488 SIVNRLVQKTHGT

-514 NYFRDKI
+514 NYFRDKV

-572 LPIMVMNPSINDF
+572 LPIMVMNPTENDF
-585 EQLIAY
+585 EQLITY
-591 SLEPEIYSLTILKQF
+591 SLEPEIYSPKILKQF
-606 SEYIDNQKISSKI
+606 SEYIDSQNLSAKI

-633 PEQVDELI
+633 QEQLSALI
-641 ETLKLNPNL
+641 ETIQSNPHL
-650 WVSTIFSHLAAADES
+650 WVSTIFSHLAAADDD
-665 KFDDFTKHQVSEFVK
+665 KFDDFTLLQVSEFTDMAK
-680 MSNEISEAI
+680 QISEAI
-689 GYTPS
+689 GYIPS

-732 LQTVGTLKTVISQIK
+732 LLTVGTLKTVISQIK
-747 HLKASETVGYGRRGA
+747 HIKASETVGYGRKGE
-762 LERDTKTATIAIGY
+762 LTKDTKTATIAIGY
-776 ADGFNRRFSGGVGE
+776 ADGYDRRFSRGVGE
-790 VLIQGQRCKVVGNV
+790 VLIHGHRCKVVGNI
-804 CMDMT
+804 CMDMS
-809 MVDITDVT
+809 MVDITDVP

-826 IFGKDLTIMEL
+826 IFGNDLTMIEL
-837 AQKINTISYEI
+837 ANKINTIAYEI

>member
-1 MKSLIYYSFRLSISK
+1 MNFQS
-16 NPIPFPY
+16 
-23 RIFYFIFEHKKNSS
+23 
-37 IAVNYQPLPIQTTAQ
+37 LPIQTNAQ

-81 FLDDLYRK
+81 YLDDLYRK
-89 GVREFVIEKKAITP
+89 GVREFVVESDALNPALI
-103 VLKRELERMSDA
+103 RELGRMKEA
-115 KIWQVEDSI
+115 KIWQVKDSI
-124 LAMQEIAKR
+124 LAMQEVTKR
-133 HREQFNLPIIA
+133 HREQFNFPVIA
-144 VTGSNGKTIVKEWLS
+144 ITGSNGKTVVKEWLS
-159 QLLSNRFKV
+159 QLLSNRFKI

-182 LSIWQI
+182 LSVWQM
-188 NESHNLGI
+188 NETHNLGI

-204 NEMANLE
+204 DEMANLE

-231 FENNR
+231 FENNL
-236 QKIKEKLL
+236 QKIREKKLL
-244 LFNNVKRLIY
+244 FQHVKQLIY

-260 IDEIIQQDFTLQNT
+260 IDEVERNEFILQNT
-274 DCQLI
+274 DCEII
-279 SWGRIAEAGIKVSWN
+279 SWSRMTDAKIKVDWQ
-294 IESSN
+294 IEYQN
-299 TKLSLQFSDKV
+299 TKVTLNFPNQTE
-310 FTFDVPFTDEA
+310 TFDVPFTDEA

-326 IHCIITLWHLGYNSV
+326 IHCIVTLWFLKYNAV

-347 QILRPISMR
+347 QIIRPVSMR
-356 LELKQGIN
+356 LELKQGIGN
-364 QNYLIDDTY
+364 NYLIDDTY

-391 QRNRKIL
+391 QRNRKVL
-398 ILSDLLETGVPERE
+398 ILSDLLETGIPEKE
-412 LYLQI
+412 LYGQI

-424 NLTHFVGIGEVIS
+424 NLYQFIGIGEVIT
-437 RNKSLFINKE
+437 RNRNLFKYKDNNI
-447 KLRETQISFFKNAEE
+447 QFFRNTVD
-462 FLQSDLLKTFED
+462 FLDSQTLKDLTE
-474 SVILIKGARRFGFE
+474 SVVLVKGARRFGFE
-488 QIVNRLVQKTHGT
+488 SIVNRLVQKTHGT

-514 NYFRDKI
+514 NYFRDKV
-521 GQQTKIMVMV
+521 GQQSKIMVMV

-572 LPIMVMNPSINDF
+572 LPIMVMNPTENDF
-585 EQLIAY
+585 EQLITY
-591 SLEPEIYSLTILKQF
+591 SLEPEIYSPKILKQF
-606 SEYIDNQKISSKI
+606 SEYIDNHNISSKI

-633 PEQVDELI
+633 KEQLSHLI
-641 ETLKLNPNL
+641 ETIQSNPNL
-650 WVSTIFSHLAAADES
+650 WVSTIFSHLAAADED
-665 KFDDFTKHQVSEFVK
+665 KFDNFTLQQVADFTDMAKQ
-680 MSNEISEAI
+680 ISEAI

-699 SAGIARF
+699 SAAIARF

-732 LQTVGTLKTVISQIK
+732 LMTVGTLKTVISQIK
-747 HLKASETVGYGRRGA
+747 HVKSSETVGYGRKGQ
-762 LERDTKTATIAIGY
+762 LSRDTKTATIAIGY
-776 ADGFNRRFSGGVGE
+776 ADGYDRRFSRGIGE
-790 VLIQGQRCKVVGNV
+790 VLIHGYRCKVVGNV

-809 MVDITDVT
+809 MVDITDVS
-817 HVQEGDEVI
+817 HVEEGDEVI
-826 IFGKDLTIMEL
+826 IFGNGLTMIEL
-837 AQKINTISYEI
+837 ANKINTIAYEI
-848 LTSVSERVKRVFY
+848 LTSVSERVKRIFY

>member
-1 MKSLIYYSFRLSISK
+1 MNFQS
-16 NPIPFPY
+16 
-23 RIFYFIFEHKKNSS
+23 
-37 IAVNYQPLPIQTTAQ
+37 LPIQTSAQ

-69 FAIKGLHHDGHQ
+69 FAIRGLHHDGHQ
-81 FLDDLYRK
+81 FLEDLYRK
-89 GVREFVIEKKAITP
+89 GVREFVVETKAITP
-103 VLKRELERMSDA
+103 TLMREMERMKEA
-115 KIWQVEDSI
+115 KIWQVENSI
-124 LAMQEIAKR
+124 LAMQQIAKR
-133 HREQFNLPIIA
+133 HREQFELPIIA
-144 VTGSNGKTIVKEWLS
+144 ITGSNGKTIVKEWLS

-204 NEMANLE
+204 NEMLNLE
-211 KVVQPQIG
+211 KVVQPEIG
-219 IFTNIGNAHNEF
+219 IFTNIGNAHSEF
-231 FENNR
+231 FDDNL
-236 QKIKEKLL
+236 QKIREKLL
-244 LFNNVKRLIY
+244 LFTHVKYLIY

-260 IDEIIQQDFTLQNT
+260 IDKIIQQEFIFQNT

-279 SWGRIAEAGIKVSWN
+279 SWGRMAESAISVDWTVEIN
-294 IESSN
+294 N
-299 TKLSLQFSDKV
+299 TKIWFKFSEQNPA
-310 FTFDVPFTDEA
+310 FDIPLTDDA

-326 IHCIITLWHLGYNSV
+326 IYCIITLFHLGYNAV

-347 QILRPISMR
+347 QILRPVSMR

-391 QRNRKIL
+391 QRTRKVL
-398 ILSDLLETGVPERE
+398 ILSDLLETGIPERE
-412 LYLQI
+412 LYHQI
-417 AHLVKQR
+417 AHLIKQR
-424 NLTHFVGIGEVIS
+424 NLSEFIGIGEVIF
-437 RNKSLFINKE
+437 RHKSLFSFQE
-447 KLRETQISFFKNAEE
+447 KHSDTKIHFFKNSQELLE
-462 FLQSDLLKTFED
+462 SELLKNFRD

-506 LDAVTHNL
+506 LDAVTQNL

-521 GQQTKIMVMV
+521 GQKTKIMVMV
-531 KAFAYGSGSTE
+531 KAFAYGSGSSE

-557 AYTDEGVSLRQNGIY
+557 AYTDEGISLRQNGIY
-572 LPIMVMNPSINDF
+572 LPIMVMNPSPNDF

-591 SLEPEIYSLTILKQF
+591 SLEPEIYSLNILKKF
-606 SEYIDNQKISSKI
+606 TEYVDSQKISSKI
-619 HLKLDTGMHRLGFE
+619 HVKLDTGMHRLGFE
-633 PEQVDELI
+633 PEQIEVLI
-641 ETLKLNPNL
+641 QILKSNPNL
-650 WVSTIFSHLAAADES
+650 WVSTIFSHLVAADES
-665 KFDDFTKHQVSEFVK
+665 KFDDFTESQVRQFTV
-680 MSNEISEAI
+680 MANQISKAI
-689 GYTPS
+689 GYVPS

-706 PEARLDMVRLGVGLY
+706 PEARFDMVRLGIGMY
-721 GLAAKPEDQEN
+721 GVAAKPEEQEN
-732 LQTVGTLKTVISQIK
+732 LLTVGTLKTVISQIK
-747 HLKASETVGYGRRGA
+747 YVKSSETVGYGRRGVLA
-762 LERDTKTATIAIGY
+762 RDTKTATIAIGY
-776 ADGFNRRFSGGVGE
+776 ADGFDRRFSGGIGE

-809 MVDITDVT
+809 MVDVTDVP

-826 IFGKDLTIMEL
+826 IFGNELTIMEL
-837 AQKINTISYEI
+837 AKKINTIPYEI

>member
-1 MKSLIYYSFRLSISK
+1 M
-16 NPIPFPY
+16 
-23 RIFYFIFEHKKNSS
+23 IFQS
-37 IAVNYQPLPIQTTAQ
+37 LPIFTSAQ

-69 FAIKGLHHDGHQ
+69 FAIRGLHHDGHQ

-89 GVREFVIEKKAITP
+89 GVREFVVEKKAITP
-103 VLKRELERMSDA
+103 ALSREMVRMKDA
-115 KIWQVEDSI
+115 KIWQVENSI

-133 HREQFNLPIIA
+133 HREQFDLPIIA
-144 VTGSNGKTIVKEWLS
+144 ITGSNGKTIVKEWLS

-204 NEMANLE
+204 DEMANLE

-219 IFTNIGNAHNEF
+219 IFTNIGTAHNEF
-231 FENNR
+231 FENNL
-236 QKIKEKLL
+236 QKIREKLL
-244 LFNNVKRLIY
+244 LFKNAKQLIY

-260 IDEIIQQDFTLQNT
+260 IDKIIQQEFVLQNP

-279 SWGRIAEAGIKVSWN
+279 NWGRIANSEIKVDWD
-294 IESSN
+294 IEPQN
-299 TKLSLQFSDKV
+299 TKISLILSGQTS
-310 FTFDVPFTDEA
+310 TFDVPFTDEA

-326 IHCIITLWHLGYNSV
+326 IHCIITLGHLGYNSV

-347 QILRPISMR
+347 QVLRPVSMR

-382 ALNFLTQQK
+382 ALNFLSQQK
-391 QRNRKIL
+391 QRTRKVL

-412 LYLQI
+412 LYHQI
-417 AHLVKQR
+417 AHLIKQR
-424 NLTHFVGIGEVIS
+424 NLTEFVGIGEVIF
-437 RNKSLFINKE
+437 RNKSIFSFQE
-447 KLRETQISFFKNAEE
+447 KHTETKIHFFKNSQD
-462 FLQSDLLKTFED
+462 FLESELLKSFQD

-506 LDAVTHNL
+506 LDAVTNNL
-514 NYFRDKI
+514 NYFRDKV
-521 GQQTKIMVMV
+521 GQQTKMMVMV

-572 LPIMVMNPSINDF
+572 LPIMVMNPSSNDF

-591 SLEPEIYSLTILKQF
+591 SLEPEIYSLSMLDKF

-633 PEQVDELI
+633 PQQISELTQ
-641 ETLKLNPNL
+641 TLQSNPNL

-665 KFDDFTKHQVSEFVK
+665 KFDDFTKHQVKEFTN
-680 MSNEISEAI
+680 MANEISEAI
-689 GYTPS
+689 GYVPS

-706 PEARLDMVRLGVGLY
+706 PEARMDMVRLGVGMY

-732 LQTVGTLKTVISQIK
+732 LLTVGTLKTIISQIK
-747 HLKASETVGYGRRGA
+747 HIKASETVGYGRRGA

-776 ADGFNRRFSGGVGE
+776 ADGFNRRFGGGIGE
-790 VLIQGQRCKVVGNV
+790 VLIHGQRCKVVGNV

-809 MVDITDVT
+809 MVDVTDVPQ
-817 HVQEGDEVI
+817 VQEGDEVI
-826 IFGKDLTIMEL
+826 IFGNDLTIVEL
-837 AQKINTISYEI
+837 AQKINTIPYEI

>member
-1 MKSLIYYSFRLSISK
+1 
-16 NPIPFPY
+16 
-23 RIFYFIFEHKKNSS
+23 
-37 IAVNYQPLPIQTTAQ
+37 VNFQSLPIQTTAQ

-89 GVREFVIEKKAITP
+89 GVREFVVEKKAINPALT
-103 VLKRELERMSDA
+103 REIGRMKDA

-133 HREQFNLPIIA
+133 HREQFDLPIIA

-219 IFTNIGNAHNEF
+219 IFTNIGTAHNEF
-231 FENNR
+231 FENNL
-236 QKIKEKLL
+236 QKIREKLL
-244 LFNNVKRLIY
+244 LFNHAKQLIY

-260 IDEIIQQDFTLQNT
+260 IGDIIQQEFSLQNP

-279 SWGRIAEAGIKVSWN
+279 SWGRIANADIKVDWDV
-294 IESSN
+294 EQQN
-299 TKLSLQFSDKV
+299 TKISFTFSEQTS
-310 FTFDVPFTDEA
+310 TFDVPFTDEA

-347 QILRPISMR
+347 QILRPVSMR

-373 NNDLAGLTI
+373 NNDLAGLNI
-382 ALNFLTQQK
+382 ALNFLSQQK
-391 QRNRKIL
+391 QRTRKVL
-398 ILSDLLETGVPERE
+398 VLSDLLETGMPERE
-412 LYLQI
+412 LYHQI
-417 AHLVKQR
+417 AHLIKLR
-424 NLTHFVGIGEVIS
+424 NLTEFIGIGEVIF
-437 RNKSLFINKE
+437 RNKTVFSFQE
-447 KLRETQISFFKNAEE
+447 KHTDTTMHFFKNSQD
-462 FLQSDLLKTFED
+462 FLESELIKTFQD

-572 LPIMVMNPSINDF
+572 LPIMVMNPSPNDF
-585 EQLIAY
+585 EQLIVY
-591 SLEPEIYSLTILKQF
+591 SLEPEIYSLNILKQF

-633 PEQVDELI
+633 PEQISELI
-641 ETLKLNPNL
+641 SILKSNPNL

-665 KFDDFTKHQVSEFVK
+665 KFDDFTKSQVADFTE
-680 MSNEISEAI
+680 MANEISEAI
-689 GYTPS
+689 GYVPS

-706 PEARLDMVRLGVGLY
+706 PEARLDMVRLGVGMY

-732 LQTVGTLKTVISQIK
+732 LLTVGTLKTVISQIK
-747 HLKASETVGYGRRGA
+747 HVNASETVGYGRRGA
-762 LERDTKTATIAIGY
+762 LERDTKIATIAIGY
-776 ADGFNRRFSGGVGE
+776 ADGFDRRFSGGVGE
-790 VLIQGQRCKVVGNV
+790 VLIHGQPCKVVGNV

-809 MVDITDVT
+809 MVDITDVP

-826 IFGKDLTIMEL
+826 VFGKDLTIMDL
-837 AQKINTISYEI
+837 AKKINTIPYEI

>member
-1 MKSLIYYSFRLSISK
+1 MICDLVSCELLRLKITKSAITKSAIV
-16 NPIPFPY
+16 P
-23 RIFYFIFEHKKNSS
+23 
-37 IAVNYQPLPIQTTAQ
+37 VNFQNLPIQTNAQ

-89 GVREFVIEKKAITP
+89 GIREFVVERDALSPT
-103 VLKRELERMSDA
+103 LMRELGRMKEA
-115 KIWQVEDSI
+115 KIWQVESSI
-124 LAMQEIAKR
+124 LAMQEVAQR
-133 HREQFNLPIIA
+133 HREQYNFPLIA
-144 VTGSNGKTIVKEWLS
+144 ITGSNGKTVVKEWLS

-182 LSIWQI
+182 LSVWQM
-188 NESHNLGI
+188 NETHNLGI
-196 FEVGVSRP
+196 FEVGISRP
-204 NEMANLE
+204 DEMANLQ

-231 FENNR
+231 FEDNL
-236 QKIKEKLL
+236 QKIREKLL
-244 LFNNVKRLIY
+244 LFQHAKQLIF

-260 IDEIIQQDFTLQNT
+260 IDQVVRNEFVLQNT
-274 DCQLI
+274 DCEII
-279 SWGRIAEAGIKVSWN
+279 SWSRIAKSTIKVDWQT
-294 IESSN
+294 EYQN
-299 TKLSLQFSDKV
+299 TKVTLNFPKQTE
-310 FTFDVPFTDEA
+310 TFDVPFTDEA

-326 IHCIITLWHLGYNSV
+326 IHCIVTLWFLKYKAV

-347 QILRPISMR
+347 QILRPVSMR
-356 LELKQGIN
+356 LELKQGIRN
-364 QNYLIDDTY
+364 NYLIDDTY

-391 QRNRKIL
+391 QRTHKVL
-398 ILSDLLETGVPERE
+398 ILSDLLETGIPEKE
-412 LYLQI
+412 LYGQI
-417 AHLVKQR
+417 AHLIKHR
-424 NLTHFVGIGEVIS
+424 NLYQLIGIGEVIT
-437 RNKSLFINKE
+437 RNRNL
-447 KLRETQISFFKNAEE
+447 FKNKDNNAQFFRNTVD
-462 FLQSDLLKTFED
+462 FLDSQTLKDLHE
-474 SVILIKGARRFGFE
+474 SVVLVKGARRFGFE
-488 QIVNRLVQKTHGT
+488 SIVNRLVQKTHGT

-514 NYFRDKI
+514 NYFRDKV

-572 LPIMVMNPSINDF
+572 LPIMVMNPTENDF
-585 EQLIAY
+585 EQLITY
-591 SLEPEIYSLTILKQF
+591 SLEPEIYSPRILKQF
-606 SEYIDNQKISSKI
+606 SEYIDNHNISAKI
-619 HLKLDTGMHRLGFE
+619 HIKLDTGMHRLGFE
-633 PEQVDELI
+633 KYQLSNLI
-641 ETLKLNPNL
+641 ETIQSNPNL
-650 WVSTIFSHLAAADES
+650 WVSTIFSHLAAADED
-665 KFDDFTKHQVSEFVK
+665 KFDDFTLYQVSAFTDMAK
-680 MSNEISEAI
+680 QISEAI

-732 LQTVGTLKTVISQIK
+732 LMTVGTLKTVISQIK
-747 HLKASETVGYGRRGA
+747 NIKSSDTVGYGRKGE
-762 LERDTKTATIAIGY
+762 LTKDTKIATIAIGY
-776 ADGFNRRFSGGVGE
+776 ADGYDRRFSRGVGE
-790 VLIQGQRCKVVGNV
+790 VLIHGHLCKVVGNV

-809 MVDITDVT
+809 MVDITELP

-826 IFGKDLTIMEL
+826 IFGNNLKMNEL
-837 AQKINTISYEI
+837 ANKINTIAYEI
-848 LTSVSERVKRVFY
+848 LTSVSQRVKRVFY

>member
-1 MKSLIYYSFRLSISK
+1 
-16 NPIPFPY
+16 
-23 RIFYFIFEHKKNSS
+23 
-37 IAVNYQPLPIQTTAQ
+37 VNFQPLPILTTAQ

-89 GVREFVIEKKAITP
+89 GVREFVVEKKAINS
-103 VLKRELERMSDA
+103 VLIREMERMKDV
-115 KIWQVEDSI
+115 KIWQVDDSI
-124 LAMQEIAKR
+124 LAMQEIAKL

-188 NESHNLGI
+188 NESRNLGI
-196 FEVGVSRP
+196 IEVGVSRP

-231 FENNR
+231 FDNNS
-236 QKIKEKLL
+236 QKIREKLL
-244 LFNNVKRLIY
+244 LFKNVKQLIY

-260 IDEIIQQDFTLQNT
+260 IDAIIQQEFVLQNT

-279 SWGRIAEAGIKVSWN
+279 SWARIADSDIRVDWD
-294 IESSN
+294 IEPQN
-299 TKLSLQFSDKV
+299 TKIS
-310 FTFDVPFTDEA
+310 FTFAEQTSIFDVPFTDEA

-326 IHCIITLWHLGYNSV
+326 IHCVITLWHLGYNSV

-347 QILRPISMR
+347 QILRPVSMR

-373 NNDLAGLTI
+373 NNDLAGLNI
-382 ALNFLTQQK
+382 ALNFLSQQK
-391 QRNRKIL
+391 QRSRKVL
-398 ILSDLLETGVPERE
+398 ILSDLLETGIPERE
-412 LYLQI
+412 LYHQI

-424 NLTHFVGIGEVIS
+424 NLTEFVGIGEVIF
-437 RNKSLFINKE
+437 RNESIFSFQE
-447 KLRETQISFFKNAEE
+447 KHADTKMHFFKNSQD
-462 FLQSDLLKTFED
+462 FLESDLLKTFED
-474 SVILIKGARRFGFE
+474 SIILIKGARRFGFE

-506 LDAVTHNL
+506 LDAVTNNL

-572 LPIMVMNPSINDF
+572 LPIMVMNPTINDF
-585 EQLIAY
+585 EQLISY
-591 SLEPEIYSLTILKQF
+591 SLEPEIYSLNILKQF

-633 PEQVDELI
+633 PQQITELVTI
-641 ETLKLNPNL
+641 LKSNPNL

-665 KFDDFTKHQVSEFVK
+665 KFDDFTKRQVAEFTE

-689 GYTPS
+689 GYFPS

-732 LQTVGTLKTVISQIK
+732 LLTVGTLKTVISQIK
-747 HLKASETVGYGRRGA
+747 YVKSSETVGYGRRGA

-776 ADGFNRRFSGGVGE
+776 ADGFDRRFSGGVGE

-809 MVDITDVT
+809 MVDITDVP

-837 AQKINTISYEI
+837 AKKINTIPYEI

>member
-1 MKSLIYYSFRLSISK
+1 MNFQS
-16 NPIPFPY
+16 
-23 RIFYFIFEHKKNSS
+23 
-37 IAVNYQPLPIQTTAQ
+37 LPILTSAQ

-81 FLDDLYRK
+81 FLDNLYRK
-89 GVREFVIEKKAITP
+89 GVREFVVEKKAFSP
-103 VLKRELERMSDA
+103 ALLREMERMKEA

-144 VTGSNGKTIVKEWLS
+144 ITGSNGKTIVKEWLS

-204 NEMANLE
+204 NEMVNLE

-219 IFTNIGNAHNEF
+219 IFTNIGTAHNEF
-231 FENNR
+231 FENNL

-244 LFNNVKRLIY
+244 LFKNTKQLIY
-254 CADYVE
+254 CADYIE
-260 IDEIIQQDFTLQNT
+260 IDDIIRQEFIHQNS

-279 SWGRIAEAGIKVSWN
+279 SWGRIANSDIKVDW
-294 IESSN
+294 EVKPQN
-299 TKLSLQFSDKV
+299 TKISLVFSEQISI
-310 FTFDVPFTDEA
+310 FDVPFTDEA

-326 IHCIITLWHLGYNSV
+326 IHCIITLWHLGYSSV

-347 QILRPISMR
+347 QILRPVSMR

-382 ALNFLTQQK
+382 ALNFLNQQK
-391 QRNRKIL
+391 QRTRKVL

-412 LYLQI
+412 LYRQI
-417 AHLVKQR
+417 AHLLKQR
-424 NLTHFVGIGEVIS
+424 NLTEFVGIGEEIF
-437 RNKSLFINKE
+437 RNKSIFSFQE
-447 KLRETQISFFKNAEE
+447 KHADTKMHFFKNSQD
-462 FLQSDLLKTFED
+462 FLESDLTKTFQD

-557 AYTDEGVSLRQNGIY
+557 AYTDEGVSLRQNGVY
-572 LPIMVMNPSINDF
+572 LPIMVMNPSPNDF
-585 EQLIAY
+585 EQLITY
-591 SLEPEIYSLTILKQF
+591 SLEPEIYSLNILKQF

-633 PEQVDELI
+633 PEQIPDLI
-641 ETLKLNPNL
+641 ETLQSNPNL
-650 WVSTIFSHLAAADES
+650 WVSTIFSHLAAADDS
-665 KFDDFTKHQVSEFVK
+665 RFDDFTKHQGKEFTNMADK
-680 MSNEISEAI
+680 ISEAI
-689 GYTPS
+689 GYVPS

-706 PEARLDMVRLGVGLY
+706 PEARLDMVRLGVGMY

-732 LQTVGTLKTVISQIK
+732 LLTVGTLKTVISQIK
-747 HLKASETVGYGRRGA
+747 HVKATETIGYGRKGV

-776 ADGFNRRFSGGVGE
+776 ADGFDRRFSGGVGE
-790 VLIQGQRCKVVGNV
+790 VLIHGQRCKVIGNV

-809 MVDITDVT
+809 MVDVTDLP
-817 HVQEGDEVI
+817 HVREGDEVI
-826 IFGKDLTIMEL
+826 VFGKDLTIMEL
-837 AQKINTISYEI
+837 ARKISTIPYEI

>member
-1 MKSLIYYSFRLSISK
+1 MNFQ
-16 NPIPFPY
+16 N
-23 RIFYFIFEHKKNSS
+23 
-37 IAVNYQPLPIQTTAQ
+37 LPIQTNAQ

-89 GVREFVIEKKAITP
+89 GVREFVVERDALTSKLI
-103 VLKRELERMSDA
+103 RELGRMKEA

-124 LAMQEIAKR
+124 LSMQEVAKR
-133 HREQFNLPIIA
+133 HREKFDFPVIA
-144 VTGSNGKTIVKEWLS
+144 ITGSNGKTVVKEWLS
-159 QLLSNRFKV
+159 QLVSNRFKV

-182 LSIWQI
+182 LSVWQM
-188 NESHNLGI
+188 NETHNLGI

-211 KVVQPQIG
+211 KVVQPGIG
-219 IFTNIGNAHNEF
+219 VFTNIGNAHNEF
-231 FENNR
+231 FEDNF

-244 LFNNVKRLIY
+244 LFQHVKRLIY

-260 IDEIIQQDFTLQNT
+260 IDEIIKSQFVLQNS
-274 DCQLI
+274 DCEVI
-279 SWGRIAEAGIKVSWN
+279 SWSRMADSKIRADWQTEFQ
-294 IESSN
+294 N
-299 TKLSLQFSDKV
+299 TKVTLSFPNQTE
-310 FTFDVPFTDEA
+310 TFDVPFTDEA

-326 IHCIITLWHLGYNSV
+326 IHCIVSLWLLKYNAV

-347 QILRPISMR
+347 QILRPVSMR
-356 LELKQGIN
+356 LELKQGIGN
-364 QNYLIDDTY
+364 NYLIDDTY

-391 QRNRKIL
+391 QRTRKVL
-398 ILSDLLETGVPERE
+398 ILSDLLETGTPEKE
-412 LYLQI
+412 LYGQI
-417 AHLVKQR
+417 AHLVKER
-424 NLTHFVGIGEVIS
+424 NLFLLVGIGEVIT
-437 RNKSLFINKE
+437 RNRNLFKHKE
-447 KLRETQISFFKNAEE
+447 NNVQFFRNTTD
-462 FLQSDLLKTFED
+462 FLESQTLKDLQE
-474 SVILIKGARRFGFE
+474 SVILVKGARRFGFE
-488 QIVNRLVQKTHGT
+488 SIVNRLVQKTHGT

-514 NYFRDKI
+514 NYYRDKV

-572 LPIMVMNPSINDF
+572 LPIMVMNPTENDF
-585 EQLIAY
+585 EQLITY
-591 SLEPEIYSLTILKQF
+591 SLEPEIYSPRILKQF
-606 SEYIDNQKISSKI
+606 SEYIDNHSISSKI

-633 PEQVDELI
+633 KEQLVELI
-641 ETLKLNPNL
+641 QTLQSNPNL
-650 WVSTIFSHLAAADES
+650 WVSTIFSHLAAADEER
-665 KFDDFTKHQVSEFVK
+665 FDEFTLHQVAEFAEMAK
-680 MSNEISEAI
+680 QISEAI

-721 GLAAKPEDQEN
+721 GLAAKSEDQEN
-732 LQTVGTLKTVISQIK
+732 LMTVGTLKTVISQIK
-747 HLKASETVGYGRRGA
+747 FVKSSETVGYGRKGE
-762 LERDTKTATIAIGY
+762 LSRDTITATIAIGY
-776 ADGFNRRFSGGVGE
+776 ADGYDRRFSRGVGE
-790 VLIQGQRCKVVGNV
+790 VLIHGHRCKVVGNV

-809 MVDITDVT
+809 MVDVTDLP
-817 HVQEGDEVI
+817 HVEEGDEVI
-826 IFGKDLTIMEL
+826 IFGNGLTMIEL
-837 AQKINTISYEI
+837 ANKINTIAYEI